1 MFKIK
6 IFTIGKTKETWL
18 QQAAEEYHKRIKN
31 TIQVEWV
38 LCKNDEQLVSM
49 IEKES
54 SWISLDPKGSL
65 LSSEEFST
73 FLFSELEEEGS
84 RLNLVIGGAEGLAPG
99 IRKKSKSLIS
109 LSKMTFTHQITR
121 LILLEQ
127 IYRALE
133 IRKGSG
139 YHK

>member
-6 IFTIGKTKETWL
+6 IFTVGKTKESWL
-18 QQAAEEYHKRIKN
+18 QQATEEYHKRIKN

-38 LCKNDEQLVSM
+38 LCKNDEQLVSTL
-49 IEKES
+49 EKES

-84 RLNLVIGGAEGLAPG
+84 RLNLVIGGAEGLAPS

>member
-6 IFTIGKTKETWL
+6 IFSVGKTKEPWL
-18 QQAAEEYHKRIKN
+18 QEATEEYHKRIKN
-31 TIQVEWV
+31 SIQVEWII
-38 LCKNDEQLVSM
+38 CKNDEQL
-49 IEKES
+49 IATLEKES
-54 SWISLDPKGSL
+54 SWICLDPFGSL
-65 LSSEEFST
+65 MSSEEFST
-73 FLFSELEEEGS
+73 HLFTLLEKEGS
-84 RLNLVIGGAEGLAPG
+84 RLNLVIGSAEGLPK
-99 IRKKSKSLIS
+99 ILRDKSKGLIS

>member
-6 IFTIGKTKETWL
+6 IFSIGKTKEPWL
-18 QQAAEEYHKRIKN
+18 QEATEEYHKRIKN
-31 TIQVEWV
+31 SILIEWI
-38 LCKNDEQLVSM
+38 LCKNDEQLISAL
-49 IEKES
+49 EKES
-54 SWISLDPKGSL
+54 SWICLDPLGSL
-65 LSSEEFST
+65 MTSEEFATS
-73 FLFSELEEEGS
+73 LFSRLEKEGS
-84 RLNLVIGGAEGLAPG
+84 RLNLVIGGAEGLPKNL
-99 IRKKSKSLIS
+99 REKSKGLIS

>member
-6 IFTIGKTKETWL
+6 IFSIGKTKETWL
-18 QQAAEEYHKRIKN
+18 QQATEEYHKRIKN

-38 LCKNDEQLVSM
+38 LCKNDEQLASTL
-49 IEKES
+49 EKES
-54 SWISLDPKGSL
+54 CWISLDPKGSL

-73 FLFSELEEEGS
+73 FLFSQLEEEGS
-84 RLNLVIGGAEGLAPG
+84 RLNLVIGGAEGLPPG

-127 IYRALE
+127 LYRAME